1 MIPRALGG
9 SLRVRLT
16 VVFGLMFF
24 VAGAAIFGGALIL
37 VGNSMQYTLSLPFPT
52 TEHTPDAPPWQKP
65 VAPGPTDG
73 RMFGPAEPASP
84 DEVPTPAY
92 ELSDGPTGDVTV
104 KPTNNTNNTNNT
116 ENAENADSPTRTP
129 DGFTAKPGVTI
140 DPASRDHVLA
150 SMQTNLIAKGGL
162 TVLGVGVVATT
173 MGWLVAGR
181 LLRPLNRITS
191 TAERIAGRT
200 LHQRIGL
207 DQPPGEVK
215 RLADSFDSML
225 DRLDQAFAGQ
235 DRFIANAAHEL
246 KTPLAVGRTLV
257 EVAVARRHAPP
268 EVRQLGENLLAVNE
282 RHERLIDSLL
292 TLARA
297 ESAPAESHPVD
308 LAAVAESVLT
318 QTAADADRRGL
329 TVQRILVPAPALGDP
344 VLLEQLVRNLVDN
357 AVKYNVPD
365 GLLTVRT
372 GTGPLGAYIAVGNT
386 GAVIEAHEIPVL
398 FEPFRRLTDRVGSAR
413 GSGLGLSIVRAVART
428 HQGDTTAEPRA
439 GGGLT
444 VTATLPL
451 PKYGSHGPVA
461 ATGRHRR

>member
-1 MIPRALGG
+1 MILRALGG

-37 VGNSMQYTLSLPFPT
+37 VGNSMAYTLSLPFPAVEKT
-52 TEHTPDAPPWQKP
+52 LETPSTEVPFAQPSAGTADAWTSPPPGDGASDAPQ
-65 VAPGPTDG
+65 
-73 RMFGPAEPASP
+73 
-84 DEVPTPAY
+84 
-92 ELSDGPTGDVTV
+92 PTGW
-104 KPTNNTNNTNNT
+104 PPSR
-116 ENAENADSPTRTP
+116 AEAPPLPEQPRTRIE
-129 DGFTAKPGVTI
+129 I
-140 DPASRDHVLA
+140 DPASRDTILA
-150 SMQTNLIAKGGL
+150 SMETNLMAKGGL

-200 LHQRIGL
+200 LHQRIDL
-207 DQPPGEVK
+207 DEPPGEVK

-257 EVAVARRHAPP
+257 EVAVARRAAPP
-268 EVRQLGENLLAVNE
+268 EVKQLGENLLAVNE

-297 ESAPAESHPVD
+297 ESTAYERLPLD
-308 LAAVAESVLT
+308 LAAITATVLT
-318 QTAADADRRGL
+318 HTAAGAEERGI
-329 TVQRILVPAPALGDP
+329 TVERELHPAPAVGDP
-344 VLLEQLVRNLVDN
+344 VLVEQLVRNLVDN
-357 AVKYNVPD
+357 AVKYNVP
-365 GLLTVRT
+365 GGALSVRT
-372 GTGPLGAYIAVGNT
+372 GTGRDGSTLTVSNT
-386 GAVIEAHEIPVL
+386 GAVVAAHEIPVL

-428 HQGDTTAEPRA
+428 HQGDVTAEPRP

-444 VTATLPL
+444 VTATVPT
-451 PKYGSHGPVA
+451 PGPTNRA
-461 ATGRHRR
+461 GTPPPGATARPYR

>member
-1 MIPRALGG
+1 MILRALGG

-16 VVFGLMFF
+16 AVFGLMFF

-52 TEHTPDAPPWQKP
+52 VERTAGSSVSQTPQG
-65 VAPGPTDG
+65 PGPRPETSPETSPETPPPATIRPTDLPTDLSTDRPTDLPTEKLGGGFAVPADG
-73 RMFGPAEPASP
+73 RP
-84 DEVPTPAY
+84 
-92 ELSDGPTGDVTV
+92 
-104 KPTNNTNNTNNT
+104 
-116 ENAENADSPTRTP
+116 ENQ
-129 DGFTAKPGVTI
+129 GITI

-150 SMQTNLIAKGGL
+150 TMQTNLMAKGGL
-162 TVLGVGVVATT
+162 TVLVVGVIATT

-207 DQPPGEVK
+207 DEPPGEVK

-257 EVAVARRHAPP
+257 EVAVARRNAPP

-282 RHERLIDSLL
+282 RHERLIDALL

-318 QTAADADRRGL
+318 HTAADAQRRRL
-329 TVQRILVPAPALGDP
+329 QVQRILAPAPALGDP

-365 GLLTVRT
+365 GVLSVHT

-413 GSGLGLSIVRAVART
+413 GSGLGLSIVRAVARA

-451 PKYGSHGPVA
+451 PKGAHHGPAA

>member
-1 MIPRALGG
+1 MILRALGG

-52 TEHTPDAPPWQKP
+52 VERTAGPSESQTP
-65 VAPGPTDG
+65 PGPGPRPETQPETQPESPPPATILPTDFPTDFPTEKLGGGFAVPADG
-73 RMFGPAEPASP
+73 RP
-84 DEVPTPAY
+84 
-92 ELSDGPTGDVTV
+92 
-104 KPTNNTNNTNNT
+104 
-116 ENAENADSPTRTP
+116 ENQ
-129 DGFTAKPGVTI
+129 GITI

-150 SMQTNLIAKGGL
+150 TMQTNLMAKGGL
-162 TVLGVGVVATT
+162 TVVVVGVIATT

-207 DQPPGEVK
+207 DEPPGEVK

-257 EVAVARRHAPP
+257 EVAVARRNAPP

-318 QTAADADRRGL
+318 HTAADAQRRGL
-329 TVQRILVPAPALGDP
+329 RVQRILSPAPALGDP

-365 GLLTVRT
+365 GVLTVHT
-372 GTGPLGAYIAVGNT
+372 GTGPLGAYIAVGNS

-413 GSGLGLSIVRAVART
+413 GSGLGLSIVRAVARA
-428 HQGDTTAEPRA
+428 HRGDATAEPRA
-439 GGGLT
+439 GGGLD

-451 PKYGSHGPVA
+451 PKGADHGPAA